1 LKRTTT
7 EQISARAETAGYGE
21 PIMAA
26 YLGFVGDVVLAG
38 AVLALASTLLLTL
51 LVTTACAHP
60 ILAIVLILL
69 LAGALESRNA

>member
-1 LKRTTT
+1 
-7 EQISARAETAGYGE
+7 
-21 PIMAA
+21 MAA

-38 AVLALASTLLLTL
+38 AVLAMASTLLLTL